1 MRDYKMEFNRNIE
14 FTDFLLRPIF
24 QSILKHAVPN
34 SLCGWFVHL
43 WPLWVNSAWILCFG
57 YLIIVERAEL
67 ELVAQQIWCMNSA
80 TQTLVK
86 YLNGVIKYRKI
97 QELLQWCKSIYAGT
111 EKANYKPIVDKVFHI
126 TNLSISRCI
135 R

>member
-1 MRDYKMEFNRNIE
+1 MRDYNKEFNRNIE
-14 FTDFLLRPIF
+14 ITNFLLRPIF

-34 SLCGWFVHL
+34 TLCGWFVQL
-43 WPLWVNSAWILCFG
+43 WPLWINSAWILCFG
-57 YLIIVERAEL
+57 YLILVERAGL
-67 ELVAQQIWCMNSA
+67 EIVAQQIWCMNSA

-86 YLNGVIKYRKI
+86 YLNGLIKYRKI
-97 QELLQWCKSIYAGT
+97 QELLQWCKHIYAGT
-111 EKANYKPIVDKVFHI
+111 EKANYKLIVDNVFHL